1 MSTIITGGR
10 CNFYVGINLN
20 YGFYITQIQ
29 CFGPEILPFLTFKG
43 QNWCD
48 IIYIFSQLT
57 KAVCFHGYLWDSQ
70 PMMKYSERCY
80 VLGLAGYVCE
90 FLFLNNG
97 REEETLGSIH
107 LTHIKMVLSESDPLC
122 LCFADL
128 WNEPKCMCMP
138 LLFEEIIL
146 IICPLNSFHTS
157 AFQACASESVMGTF
171 YQVMMIGVKTR
182 DNDIGGYYWYKT
194 FCCYC
199 SNVSSSRVLLDE
211 LITDNCILRL
221 YIK

>member
-20 YGFYITQIQ
+20 YGSHITQIQ

-43 QNWCD
+43 QNWCTL
-48 IIYIFSQLT
+48 YIFFPQLT
-57 KAVCFHGYLWDSQ
+57 KAVCFHGYLWDPQ
-70 PMMKYSERCY
+70 PMMKYSESCY
-80 VLGLAGYVCE
+80 ILGLAGYVCE

-107 LTHIKMVLSESDPLC
+107 LTHIKIVLSDPLC

-128 WNEPKCMCMP
+128 WNEPKYMCTS
-138 LLFEEIIL
+138 LLFEEIIR
-146 IICPLNSFHTS
+146 IIWPLNGFYTS
-157 AFQACASESVMGTF
+157 VFQVCASESVMGTF
-171 YQVMMIGVKTR
+171 YQVMMIVVKTR

-194 FCCYC
+194 CCCYC
-199 SNVSSSRVLLDE
+199 NGSSWVSLGE
-211 LITDNCILRL
+211 LITDHCILRL